1 MNLPPNFKGDFMSI
15 IDDFNNFH
23 MFYEQNIVF
32 KNQGTSLV
40 VQGLTLCFPV
50 QIVQG

>member
-1 MNLPPNFKGDFMSI
+1 MNLPPDFKGDFMSI
-15 IDDFNNFH
+15 IDYFNNFH

-32 KNQGTSLV
+32 ENLGTSLV

-50 QIVQG
+50 QRVQG